1 MQLKRVLRPARVI
14 LPALAAAALWL
25 ASPAEAQAPTFIT
38 LGTHG
43 GPLPDAKR
51 SQPANALVVDRAVY
65 LVDSG
70 DGAAEQ
76 LAKAGLSLQAVRA
89 VFISHLHFDHTG
101 GLFGVLGLRQQTN
114 TRAKL
119 TIYGPPGIKE
129 TVNGLLA
136 ALQPGGVSGYGVPG
150 EQFVPLDVETI
161 ELRDGARVTLDGFTV
176 TAAENTHYSFPR
188 GSDMDKRFDSLSFR
202 FDFPGRS
209 IVYTGDTGPSDAVTA
224 LAKGADI
231 LVSELIDAQVASSGF
246 GPAPAAAGAGQNRPA
261 PAAAAPANGNGAK
274 STAEV
279 MREHLSTHHLTP
291 EQVGKMASDA
301 KVGRVVITH
310 LVASRQPNFP
320 VDSYVAEI
328 KKTYGGPVE
337 IADDLDRY

>member
-1 MQLKRVLRPARVI
+1 MHRKRII

-25 ASPAEAQAPTFIT
+25 APAYRADAQVPTFIT

-51 SQPANALVVDRAVY
+51 SEPANALVVDRVVY
-65 LVDSG
+65 FVDAG

-136 ALQPGGVSGYGVPG
+136 AIQPGGVSGYGVPG
-150 EQFVPLDVETI
+150 EQYIPPDVEVI
-161 ELRDGARVTLDGFTV
+161 EIRDGARLSLDGFAVTTV
-176 TAAENTHYSFPR
+176 ENTHYSFPR
-188 GSDMDKRFDSLSFR
+188 GSDMDRRFDSLSFR

-231 LVSELIDAQVASSGF
+231 LVSELIDEQVAQSGF
-246 GPAPAAAGAGQNRPA
+246 GPPPPAAGQNRPTQAA
-261 PAAAAPANGNGAK
+261 PPPANGAQPQK

-310 LVASRQPNFP
+310 LVASRRPDFP
-320 VDSYVAEI
+320 VDTYVAEI
-328 KKTYGGPVE
+328 KKTYSGPVE
-337 IADDLDRY
+337 IANDLDRY

>member
-1 MQLKRVLRPARVI
+1 
-14 LPALAAAALWL
+14 LWL
-25 ASPAEAQAPTFIT
+25 ASPAAAQVPTFIT

-119 TIYGPPGIKE
+119 TIYGPPGTKE

-188 GSDMDKRFDSLSFR
+188 GSDMDRRFDSLSFR

-224 LAKGADI
+224 LAKGADL

-246 GPAPAAAGAGQNRPA
+246 GPPPAAGAAAGQNRAP
-261 PAAAAPANGNGAK
+261 PAAAAPATSNAAK
-274 STAEV
+274 STAVV

-310 LVASRQPNFP
+310 LVPSRRPDFN